1 MQSLEKIFRKIE
13 KEAIKIPI
21 DLSDII
27 PPDTLNIFTQDESSI
42 KKQLFNHFI
51 SDSVS
56 IFNKLSV

>member
-1 MQSLEKIFRKIE
+1 MKKIE

-42 KKQLFNHFI
+42 EKQLFNHFI

>member
-1 MQSLEKIFRKIE
+1 MQSVEKIFRKIE

-56 IFNKLSV
+56 IYNKLSV

>member
-1 MQSLEKIFRKIE
+1 MQSLEKILKKIE

-27 PPDTLNIFTQDESSI
+27 PLDTLNIFTQDESSI
-42 KKQLFNHFI
+42 EKQLFNHFI

>member
-27 PPDTLNIFTQDESSI
+27 PPDTFNIFTQDESSI
-42 KKQLFNHFI
+42 EKRLFNHFI

>member
-42 KKQLFNHFI
+42 EKQLFNHFI

-56 IFNKLSV
+56 IFNKHSV